1 MEIKHLL
8 CINGHNE
15 RIWSVSWSPTEDLFA
30 TSSSDFKVK
39 IWRLKK
45 TEASREVNR
54 CTMNKE
60 ECGGEYNYELECE
73 IDDFFKKSPRSV
85 KFSNDGKYLICASFD
100 GTSSIWSKNCEPVS
114 GPEDQVEGQKE
125 KKWVC
130 IATLEGHENEVKCA
144 SFDVSGNY
152 IASCGRDK
160 TIWIYEKSQEKKEE
174 DYEDLNRLNSNL
186 DYFCAAILTGHKQ
199 DVKHVCWSPIALLL
213 ASASYDNT
221 IKIWT
226 LKQNDWFCIQTLGL
240 HTNTVWCLA
249 FSRDGTR
256 LASCSSDKNVFVYQ
270 SRLTVGLNGL
280 LGKLLKSCKERLKL
294 STVLKNRCVVLNT
307 SFPVPQLYQEVT
319 LGKYGPILADDWEVN
334 RAYEELH
341 SRPIYGLDFDDY
353 IITAGGDNKVK
364 VIDLSDK
371 FSNIYEL
378 DAHTAD
384 VNAVSWNRHR
394 KEHIFAS
401 VGDDE
406 YIRIWKLVK

>member
-8 CINGHNE
+8 CINGHND

-45 TEASREVNR
+45 TETSRGINR
-54 CTMNKE
+54 CTMNNS
-60 ECGGEYNYELECE
+60 ECGSEYNYELEFE
-73 IDDFFKKSPRSV
+73 IDNFFKKSPRSV

-100 GTSSIWSKNCEPVS
+100 GTSSIWSKEPES
-114 GPEDQVEGQKE
+114 ENTSKDALEGQKRKE
-125 KKWVC
+125 WVC
-130 IATLEGHENEVKCA
+130 LATLEGHENEVKCA
-144 SFDVSGNY
+144 SFDISGNY

-160 TIWIYEKSQEKKEE
+160 TIWIYEKSHEKREE

-186 DYFCAAILTGHKQ
+186 DYFCSAILTGHKH

-221 IKIWT
+221 IRIWT
-226 LKQNDWFCIQTLGL
+226 LKENDWFCIQTLNL
-240 HTNTVWCLA
+240 HTNTVWCLS
-249 FSRDGTR
+249 FNKDGTR
-256 LASCSSDKNVFVYQ
+256 LASCSSDRTLFVYQ
-270 SRLTVGLNGL
+270 SRFIVGLNGL
-280 LGKLLKSCKERLKL
+280 LGKVLKSCAELPKL

-307 SFPVPQLYQEVT
+307 SFPVPQIHLEVK
-319 LGKYGPILADDWEVN
+319 LGNYGPIIADDWEVN

-341 SRPIYGLDFDDY
+341 SRPIYSLDFDDY

-364 VIDLSDK
+364 VIDLSDR

-378 DAHTAD
+378 AAHTAD
-384 VNAVSWNRHR
+384 VNAVSWNRR
-394 KEHIFAS
+394 SKEHIFAS